1 MEINSKE
8 WWENEFKNNW
18 RVGID
23 GVEQTRYFMK
33 RILETVKL
41 DKGTSA
47 LDWGCAMGQGVDELN
62 KIGIN
67 AEGYDF
73 AEKAINAAKEMYPEY
88 NFYSETPSKQY
99 DTVISSNCF
108 EHFEDPIFWLK
119 EVFKL
124 SKEYLIIMTPYNQIP
139 NKMHPTTITEKTFP
153 EEINGFRII
162 ETRIVPSKEA
172 FYDGGD
178 QILFI
183 YKKYQ

>member
-33 RILETVKL
+33 RILEIVKFSEN
-41 DKGTSA
+41 TSV

-62 KIGIN
+62 KIGIH

-73 AEKAINAAKEMYPEY
+73 AEKAINTAKEMYPEY
-88 NFYSETPSKQY
+88 DFHATTPNKQY
-99 DTVISSNCF
+99 DAVISSNCF
-108 EHFEDPIFWLK
+108 EHFIDPIFWLK

-124 SKEYLIIMTPYNQIP
+124 SKKYVIIMTPYNQIP
-139 NKMHPTTITEKTFP
+139 NLIHPSTITEKTFP
-153 EEINGFRII
+153 EEMDGFKILTI
-162 ETRIVPSKEA
+162 RIVPTKEV

-183 YKKYQ
+183 YEKS